1 MATIQEFYT
10 IAAQKDFAR
19 LFQFRLLSFGNV
31 IFSPSQL
38 AYIES
43 ASLPGRSIT
52 NVPVPYMGL
61 SFNVPGTV
69 TYPGS
74 TGYQV
79 TFRCD
84 ADYNI
89 RAALEAA
96 TFNTFDENS
105 SSGQYS
111 LPGVDSTIQLELLDK
126 KGLPVRQYNLFGV
139 YVQSLADTAYT
150 VTDTGTVATIQATL
164 AYQFWRA
171 GETSRTSQPV
181 INPSAQITPL
191 IGQKTVTPTSWP
203 KVNQIRR

>member
-31 IFSPSQL
+31 QFSPSQL

-74 TGYQV
+74 PSYQV

-96 TFNTFDENS
+96 TFNTFDEDTS
-105 SSGQYS
+105 AGQYS
-111 LPGVDSTIQLELLDK
+111 LPGINSTIQLELLDK
-126 KGLPVRQYNLFGV
+126 KGAPVRQYNLFGV

-150 VTDTGTVATIQATL
+150 VTDTGSVATIQATI

-171 GETSRTSQPV
+171 GAVSRAANTT
-181 INPSAQITPL
+181 INASAQIAPL
-191 IGQKTVTPTSWP
+191 IGGTNITPTSWP
-203 KVNQIRR
+203 KVGQPRR